1 MSQHSRREFLQS
13 GIAAS
18 VLPLGLCGWRL
29 ERGTAEGSSA
39 DAERASLPLYKV
51 LFDRRFAPSVT
62 FGRAAEAL
70 GADTSGFDGDV
81 TDLWF
86 RDLSLRWAREP
97 VAVAGLTAHGPL
109 FCLERWGWDHGLR
122 VVYRTQHD
130 RLEDG
135 RAGHAIR
142 GPGAV
147 VRRVQEA
154 LRASGPWSR
163 QLARPITSCP
173 AGETESLACDVI
185 TADGGEIAA
194 DEPLFSWVIA
204 PYRRA

>member
-1 MSQHSRREFLQS
+1 MSQHSRREFLQT

-18 VLPLGLCGWRL
+18 VLPLGLGGWRL
-29 ERGTAEGSSA
+29 EGGTAEGSSS

-62 FGRAAEAL
+62 FARAAEAL
-70 GADTSGFDGDV
+70 GADTSGFDGDL
-81 TDLWF
+81 TDMWF

-130 RLEDG
+130 RLEGG

-147 VRRVQEA
+147 VRRVREA
-154 LRASGPWSR
+154 LRESGPWSR
-163 QLARPITSCP
+163 QLARAMTSCP
-173 AGETESLACDVI
+173 PGETASITDNVI
-185 TADGGEIAA
+185 TEDGREIDH

>member
-1 MSQHSRREFLQS
+1 MSQHTRREFLQS

-18 VLPLGLCGWRL
+18 VLPLGLGGWRPMG
-29 ERGTAEGSSA
+29 GTAERSSS
-39 DAERASLPLYKV
+39 DAEASSLPLYKV

-62 FGRAAEAL
+62 FARAAEAL
-70 GADTSGFDGDV
+70 GADTLGFEGDI
-81 TDLWF
+81 TDIWF

-130 RLEDG
+130 RLGDG

-147 VRRVQEA
+147 VRQVREA
-154 LRASGPWSR
+154 LRAGGPWSG
-163 QLARPITSCP
+163 QLARPITICP
-173 AGETESLACDVI
+173 PGEIESIADDVI
-185 TADGGEIAA
+185 TADGREIDP

-204 PYRRA
+204 PYRRM

>member
-1 MSQHSRREFLQS
+1 MSQHSRREFLQT

-18 VLPLGLCGWRL
+18 VLPLGLGGWRL
-29 ERGTAEGSSA
+29 GGGTAEGSSSG
-39 DAERASLPLYKV
+39 AEGASLPLYKV
-51 LFDRRFAPSVT
+51 LFDRRFAPGVT
-62 FGRAAEAL
+62 FARAAEAI
-70 GADTSGFDGDV
+70 GADTLGFEGDI
-81 TDLWF
+81 TDIWF

-97 VAVAGLTAHGPL
+97 VAIAGLTAHGPL

-122 VVYRTQHD
+122 VVYQTRHD
-130 RLEDG
+130 RLEEG

-142 GPGAV
+142 GPRSV
-147 VRRVQEA
+147 VRRVSEA

-163 QLARPITSCP
+163 QLARPMTSCP
-173 AGETESLACDVI
+173 PGETESIAGDII
-185 TADGGEIAA
+185 TADGGDIDP